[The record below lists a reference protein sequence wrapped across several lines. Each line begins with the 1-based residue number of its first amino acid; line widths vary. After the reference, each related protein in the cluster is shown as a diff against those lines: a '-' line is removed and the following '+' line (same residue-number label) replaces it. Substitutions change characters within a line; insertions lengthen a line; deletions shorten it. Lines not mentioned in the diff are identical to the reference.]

1 MVLPLPLRTVGHV
14 ARLLRLFP
22 SNGAFFE
29 KKQKER
35 KKKEKRMQKERNCVT
50 AAEGQQ
56 NLDDRMI
63 STKDKKKRT
72 FL

>member
-1 MVLPLPLRTVGHV
+1 MALPLSLRTFGHV

-50 AAEGQQ
+50 AVEGQQ
-56 NLDDRMI
+56 N
-63 STKDKKKRT
+63 
-72 FL
+72 